1 MRTEADREGSSCWK
15 GMDAPPFQTLQ
26 HLCRSSEFVEEVR
39 NLVSILKSLLYKIVI
54 DQLSHTL
61 LGPRSGE
68 GQPGY
73 TLAQLVSFWS
83 WTLSSIWK
91 SGDWGPE
98 CPMGEA
104 RINHRRVWSPEFCL
118 TCLSTLTWTTRWSK
132 SFVFVFHLWIP
143 VLYAINMVSW
153 VTVLSPSQWAK
164 PSL

>member
-73 TLAQLVSFWS
+73 TLAQLVSEVELCPVFENQEIGGQSVPWERQGS
-83 WTLSSIWK
+83 TIAEYGHLNSAWPACPLSP
-91 SGDWGPE
+91 GPQGG
-98 CPMGEA
+98 PKA
-104 RINHRRVWSPEFCL
+104 
-118 TCLSTLTWTTRWSK
+118 LSLFSTFGFLSCMPLTW
-132 SFVFVFHLWIP
+132 
-143 VLYAINMVSW
+143 W
-153 VTVLSPSQWAK
+153 VE
-164 PSL
+164 